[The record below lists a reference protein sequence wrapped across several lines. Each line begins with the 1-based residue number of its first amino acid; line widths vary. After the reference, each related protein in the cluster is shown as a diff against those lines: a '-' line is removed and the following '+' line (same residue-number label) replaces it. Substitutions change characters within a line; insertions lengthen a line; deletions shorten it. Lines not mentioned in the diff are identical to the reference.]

1 VRPIRLEISELG
13 LPALDALDVDALAV
27 LVGPERPLQGLA
39 GFADWRLCGLVSR
52 AIRDESYRPDTG
64 EALLLPSGGRIAV
77 PRIFCF
83 GAPEAPRDAA
93 SWSAQASRLCQA
105 MHKAGSESWA
115 GALPPWPGGDA
126 PSGAAGRG
134 PHATPGAP
142 PGPRGAAR
150 RRAGGRRAGG
160 AGRAA
165 LARRPPAAPPR
176 RRGAEL
182 IAQGVILSLLRGK
195 GIVSRTWWRPQIQ
208 ATQRSTPMPKP
219 ACGTD
224 P

>member
-1 VRPIRLEISELG
+1 MRPIRLEISELG

-93 SWSAQASRLCQA
+93 SWSVQASRLCQA

-115 GALPPWPGGDA
+115 GALPPWPGGDQPWGPLFLEAFLPVA
-126 PSGAAGRG
+126 PRRLVLLGEARTLHRELHLAREALRAVELEVVAPVARVELPSRAAPLPYHHGAA
-134 PHATPGAP
+134 
-142 PGPRGAAR
+142 AR
-150 RRAGGRRAGG
+150 
-160 AGRAA
+160 
-165 LARRPPAAPPR
+165 
-176 RRGAEL
+176 
-182 IAQGVILSLLRGK
+182 S
-195 GIVSRTWWRPQIQ
+195 
-208 ATQRSTPMPKP
+208 
-219 ACGTD
+219 
-224 P
+224 